1 MAHMQVHLKSN
12 TTKTSLQRVEKKK
25 KTCMNYNKKLYSRPL
40 MFYNE
45 ADCAGFSLVQR
56 FSAASR
62 GSALVKKKTEEKKDS
77 NSLIGSMME

>member
-1 MAHMQVHLKSN
+1 
-12 TTKTSLQRVEKKK
+12 
-25 KTCMNYNKKLYSRPL
+25 MNYNKKLYSRPL

-62 GSALVKKKTEEKKDS
+62 GSALVKKKKLRKKKTVTAS
-77 NSLIGSMME
+77 SAQ